1 MCKFTEF
8 DFNYETM
15 DLSTVVDD
23 CMKVLDDTA
32 YDYDGEITTEGL
44 ESLVN
49 EWFELREEL
58 VREWGATRLSVE
70 VEGIDF
76 QKARGIVNEF
86 AYKLVKGYNWT
97 YKREEFTTTYL
108 NTWNELVSESLYNL
122 IDWLRDERNTDN
134 IVNNKLNTLS
144 NSIDENIILDVT
156 GLKKGVKV
164 SKLILSYLNAIVN
177 ELYKDNKITSDLL
190 KEYQKEIEIIS
201 QNYSKLIEL
210 FKQCN
215 AKHTVYLSCDIR
227 DFLRCSY
234 GSNWKS
240 CHRLG
245 GEFGSGAISY
255 ILNPNV
261 LIAYVS
267 TNDATL
273 DWREI
278 VYVDFTQRLFVGS
291 RQYKNSNPSFM
302 KAVQS
307 IILNQY
313 GNDLEL
319 FDASNTDKVQKYAK
333 KFIKFS
339 YYENSFAYND
349 IHLYDGIDAHIW
361 ILKPS
366 DLDHTDCTKI
376 DIQTEQIICLQ
387 CGEYTDFIESDVCTC
402 RRCMGYEAY
411 VCDICGEYHDEE
423 DIQYIEYY
431 DENGHECE
439 GYVCTECM
447 SNEMFFCNHCQ
458 RYHHLDNEYVIVEG
472 VGIVCESCVRY
483 NLATGDYVQC
493 DDCQTVFDAYYKSL
507 TDVDGLS
514 LCEDCIDNTANRCL
528 GCGQPHLVGEL
539 TNGLCKDCE
548 NKIDN
553 LIDELMSNYE
563 L

>member
-1 MCKFTEF
+1 MCKFNEF

-15 DLSTVVDD
+15 DLSFVVDD
-23 CMKVLDDTA
+23 CMKVVDDTA
-32 YDYDGEITTEGL
+32 YDYEGIITLEGM

-49 EWFELREEL
+49 EWFKSREEL
-58 VREWGATRLSVE
+58 IREWDATRLAIE

-76 QKARGIVNEF
+76 QKARGMVNEF

-108 NTWNELVSESLYNL
+108 NSWNELVSESLYNL
-122 IDWLRDERNTDN
+122 IDWLRDERNTNN
-134 IVNNKLNTLS
+134 IVNNKLNTLTS
-144 NSIDENIILDVT
+144 SIDENIILDVT

-190 KEYQKEIEIIS
+190 KEYQKEVDIIS

-245 GEFGSGAISY
+245 GEYGSGAISY

-267 TNDATL
+267 KDDATL

-319 FDASNTDKVQKYAK
+319 FDSSNTDKVQKYAK
-333 KFIKFS
+333 KFIKLS
-339 YYENSFAYND
+339 YYEAFAYND

-366 DLDHTDCTKI
+366 DIEETKI
-376 DIQTEQIICLQ
+376 DIQTTQIICLQ
-387 CGEYTDFIESDVCTC
+387 CGEYMDFIESDVCTC
-402 RRCMGYEAY
+402 HNCQGNETYY
-411 VCDICGEYHDEE
+411 CNLCGEYHNEDE
-423 DIQYIEYY
+423 IHFIEYY

-439 GYVCTECM
+439 GYVCAECM
-447 SNEMFFCNHCQ
+447 SENMFFCNHCQ
-458 RYHHLDNEYVIVEG
+458 RYHHIDNEYVHVEG
-472 VGIVCESCVRY
+472 VGIVCESCTRY
-483 NLATGDYVQC
+483 NLACGYYVQC
-493 DDCQTVFDAYYKSL
+493 DDCQTIFDEAYVRM
-507 TDVDGLS
+507 DVCGYN
-514 LCEDCIDNTANRCL
+514 LCGECL
-528 GCGQPHLVGEL
+528 ERNGFHICEECGEHYLVNDEL
-539 TNGLCKDCE
+539 NNGLCKDCD
-548 NKIDN
+548 NKLN
-553 LIDELMSNYE
+553 SLVDEMMNDLE
-563 L
+563 F

>member
-8 DFNYETM
+8 DFNYESI

-23 CMKVLDDTA
+23 CMKVTDDTA
-32 YDYDGEITTEGL
+32 YDYDGIITLEGM

-49 EWFELREEL
+49 EWFESREEL
-58 VREWGATRLSVE
+58 VREWGATRLAIE

-76 QKARGIVNEF
+76 QKVRGIVKEF
-86 AYKLVKGYNWT
+86 AYKLVRGYNWT

-134 IVNNKLNTLS
+134 IVNNKLNTLT
-144 NSIDENIILDVT
+144 NSIDENIILDAT

-267 TNDATL
+267 KDDATL

-366 DLDHTDCTKI
+366 DIEETKI
-376 DIQTEQIICLQ
+376 DIQTSQIICLQ

-493 DDCQTVFDAYYKSL
+493 DDCQTVFDAYFMSL

-514 LCEDCIDNTANRCL
+514 LCEDCIDHTANRCL
-528 GCGQPHLVGEL
+528 GCGQPHLEGEL
-539 TNGLCKDCE
+539 NNGLCKECDD
-548 NKIDN
+548 KIDS
-553 LIDELMSNYE
+553 LVDELMSNYE